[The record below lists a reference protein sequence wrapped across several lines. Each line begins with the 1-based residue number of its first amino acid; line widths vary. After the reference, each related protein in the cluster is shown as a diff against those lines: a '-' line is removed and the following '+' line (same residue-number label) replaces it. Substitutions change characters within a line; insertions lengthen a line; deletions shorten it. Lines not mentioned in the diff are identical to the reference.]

1 MCTVLNS
8 DLKCDS
14 EPQEPLPA
22 PGQSLALQ
30 VRNKANQLESYKFN
44 RPADS
49 DRYLDSLNFDAVLA
63 HISPNNILSLFASM
77 VIERRVLF
85 MSKNVTL
92 LSEVIQA
99 LLGLL
104 YPCSWQVRF
113 LKHRTFCL
121 CARVFDN

>member
-1 MCTVLNS
+1 M
-8 DLKCDS
+8 
-14 EPQEPLPA
+14 PA

-63 HISPNNILSLFASM
+63 HISPANIVSLFASIA
-77 VIERRVLF
+77 VERRVIF

-104 YPCSWQVRF
+104 YPTSWQVRPREY
-113 LKHRTFCL
+113 LTINPHGAPL
-121 CARVFDN
+121 